1 MKHEISAEWLTI
13 DKVGEILREHAELS
27 LSADARNRIETCRNY
42 LDNKM
47 ETQKEPIYGIT
58 TGFGSLCNISI
69 DATQLRQLQK
79 NLVMSHSCGVGE
91 RVPDEIVRLMLL
103 LKAQS
108 LSYGNSGVQLVTVQ
122 RLLDFFNNDIL
133 PVVYQQGSLGASGD
147 LAPLANM
154 SLPLLGLGMVS
165 HKGELRPAA
174 DVLAEM
180 GWEPIELQSKE
191 GLALLNGTQ
200 FMSAYGVWSLLN
212 AKRLSKLA
220 DKIAAMNA
228 AATQTALEA
237 VTEAGS
243 TYDEITS
250 IPQEVMDAAKEMGG
264 TLEEMYTVTFDGQPA
279 GYAVK
284 LTASGSQGLI
294 EMVIGVDAE
303 QKITGISVVNHSET
317 SGIGTKVCGNK
328 PNDDGV
334 PVLDQFVGMSGAGT
348 LKVGKTVTAI
358 SGATV
363 STKGVTKGANAALAA
378 VAALG

>member
-1 MKHEISAEWLTI
+1 MKISGKFILKVAGTLTI
-13 DKVGEILREHAELS
+13 IS
-27 LSADARNRIETCRNY
+27 L
-42 LDNKM
+42 
-47 ETQKEPIYGIT
+47 
-58 TGFGSLCNISI
+58 
-69 DATQLRQLQK
+69 
-79 NLVMSHSCGVGE
+79 
-91 RVPDEIVRLMLL
+91 
-103 LKAQS
+103 
-108 LSYGNSGVQLVTVQ
+108 
-122 RLLDFFNNDIL
+122 
-133 PVVYQQGSLGASGD
+133 VVAL
-147 LAPLANM
+147 
-154 SLPLLGLGMVS
+154 LLGLV
-165 HKGELRPAA
+165 
-174 DVLAEM
+174 
-180 GWEPIELQSKE
+180 
-191 GLALLNGTQ
+191 NGVT
-200 FMSAYGVWSLLN
+200 
-212 AKRLSKLA
+212 A

-317 SGIGTKVCGNK
+317 SAIGTKVC
-328 PNDDGV
+328 
-334 PVLDQFVGMSGAGT
+334 GAGT
-348 LKVGKTVTAI
+348 LKVGNTVTAI

>member
-1 MKHEISAEWLTI
+1 MKISGKFILKVAGTLTI
-13 DKVGEILREHAELS
+13 IS
-27 LSADARNRIETCRNY
+27 L
-42 LDNKM
+42 
-47 ETQKEPIYGIT
+47 
-58 TGFGSLCNISI
+58 
-69 DATQLRQLQK
+69 
-79 NLVMSHSCGVGE
+79 
-91 RVPDEIVRLMLL
+91 
-103 LKAQS
+103 
-108 LSYGNSGVQLVTVQ
+108 
-122 RLLDFFNNDIL
+122 
-133 PVVYQQGSLGASGD
+133 VVAL
-147 LAPLANM
+147 
-154 SLPLLGLGMVS
+154 LLGLV
-165 HKGELRPAA
+165 
-174 DVLAEM
+174 
-180 GWEPIELQSKE
+180 
-191 GLALLNGTQ
+191 NGVT
-200 FMSAYGVWSLLN
+200 
-212 AKRLSKLA
+212 A

-348 LKVGKTVTAI
+348 LKVGKRA
-358 SGATV
+358 
-363 STKGVTKGANAALAA
+363 
-378 VAALG
+378 